1 MTMDSYGNC
10 IKKRV
15 VIWKCQCA
23 QDIVIPQGSFSA
35 VTPQSAFSLASSIHL
50 GAIHLL
56 TEGFIGNPYVVSGS
70 PIRAFGD
77 DVPIQPFGND
87 GRVKSVNKTKRRVD
101 FSHCLLAGNHE

>member
-15 VIWKCQCA
+15 VIWQCQCA
-23 QDIVIPQGSFSA
+23 QDIVIS
-35 VTPQSAFSLASSIHL
+35 
-50 GAIHLL
+50 
-56 TEGFIGNPYVVSGS
+56 EGFIGNPYVVSGS

-77 DVPIQPFGND
+77 DVPIQLFGND